1 MGKKYKLTLY
11 SDNGAIVKRD
21 IIISLDDRHLNPEVF
36 YHEGLRP
43 VPLAQSSIIDSNRPK
58 IETIQTDKSSSTCYT

>member
-1 MGKKYKLTLY
+1 MKKKYKLTLY

-36 YHEGLRP
+36 YHDGLRSVP
-43 VPLAQSSIIDSNRPK
+43 VSPSSIIDSNRPK
-58 IETIQTDKSSSTCYT
+58 IEKIQTAKSSSTCYT